1 MGTRG
6 FTRGGFA
13 QSGETVGAK
22 NPGSDIDSMKACI
35 AERCCYSGDVS
46 FSALGLDS
54 PLCHALTGLGY
65 LEPTPVQAQLVPVLL
80 AGGDAWASARTG
92 SGKTAAYLLP
102 VLQRLSSGR
111 HSTLRALVLVPTR
124 ELAAQVGE
132 DVARYGHFLSPRLIH
147 RVLVGG
153 GSLDVQRMALRGVV
167 DLIVATP
174 GRLLD
179 LVDRN
184 ELSLADVETL
194 VLDEADRMLSLGFAD
209 ELARVLERL
218 PARRQNVMLSAT
230 FGPKMQGLAKRWLVD
245 PHGIDLDHGAM
256 PDTAAIVQRAI
267 EVDAGKRTRLL
278 RSLITSEKWNRVLV
292 FVATRQATEAVVREL
307 ERADIA
313 ARALHGDQGPA
324 TRAGALEAF
333 IAGESRVLVATD
345 LAARGLD
352 IAALEA
358 VVNYDLP
365 RSPADYLHRVGR
377 TGRAGES
384 GVAVSFVSADSAAHF
399 RVIEKHHRI
408 ALVREHVVGFEP
420 TDVAQPVL
428 DPHGGRKGLRP
439 SKKDKLRAAAARL
452 KS

>member
-1 MGTRG
+1 MSRG
-6 FTRGGFA
+6 ARGAG
-13 QSGETVGAK
+13 
-22 NPGSDIDSMKACI
+22 
-35 AERCCYSGDVS
+35 CYSGRVS
-46 FSALGLDS
+46 FSELGLDS
-54 PLCHALTGLGY
+54 PLCRAVTELGY
-65 LEPTPVQAQLVPVLL
+65 LEPTPVQEQLIPALL
-80 AGGDAWASARTG
+80 AGGDVWASAQTG

-102 VLQRLSSGR
+102 ILQKLTSGR
-111 HSTLRALVLVPTR
+111 RYTLRALVLVPTR

-132 DVARYGHFLSPRLIH
+132 DVSRYGQFLSPRPVH

-153 GSLDVQRMALRGVV
+153 GSLDVQRLALRGGV

-179 LVDRN
+179 LVERN
-184 ELSLADVETL
+184 ELSLRDVETF

-218 PARRQNVMLSAT
+218 PVRRQNVMLSAT
-230 FGPKMQGLAKRWLVD
+230 FGPKVQVLAKGWLID
-245 PHGIDLDHGAM
+245 PRGINLDGGAI
-256 PDTAAIVQRAI
+256 PDTTAIVQRAI
-267 EVDAGKRTRLL
+267 EVDADKRTRLL
-278 RSLITSEKWNRVLV
+278 RSLIRSEQWDRVLV

-307 ERADIA
+307 EKADIS
-313 ARALHGDQGPA
+313 ARALHGDLGST
-324 TRAGALEAF
+324 TRAGALDAF
-333 IAGESRVLVATD
+333 VAGDIRVLVATD

-352 IAALEA
+352 IAALAA

-384 GVAVSFVSADSAAHF
+384 GVAVSFVTADSAAHF

-408 ALVREHVVGFEP
+408 ALEREHVVGFDP
-420 TDVAQPVL
+420 VDVAAPVL
-428 DPHGGRKGLRP
+428 DPHGGKKGLRV

-452 KS
+452 KR